1 MIEYVFTE
9 TWNEDE
15 LWFDFES
22 VGTRYLEDRID
33 GLEKWI
39 IQFRKRIYKE
49 KQIMNMGEFN
59 L

>member
-1 MIEYVFTE
+1 MFY
-9 TWNEDE
+9 EDE

-49 KQIMNMGEFN
+49 NQIMNMGDLTYDNVF
-59 L
+59 

>member
-1 MIEYVFTE
+1 MFY
-9 TWNEDE
+9 EDE

-49 KQIMNMGEFN
+49 KQIMNMGDLTYDNVF
-59 L
+59 